1 MSRSV
6 VRSARDAGITR
17 GAGNTTALAS
27 ELRLSRPMMKRL
39 FLATVL
45 LGTAACEHG
54 VDLEGTVTVPVDVQE
69 LFSADAPGQ
78 LFVVT
83 TVPEVGEIRD
93 DQTVFCLPQDQ
104 DRRVSVK
111 AAQLGCA
118 PAATVTVFAY
128 AIPRTTAQIDC
139 ASMKA
144 VPKDPRSGWEVYNVA
159 DAVAVASVEARILGG
174 GEGACSDGRIEF
186 SLTLQRP
193 LASP

>member
-1 MSRSV
+1 M
-6 VRSARDAGITR
+6 T
-17 GAGNTTALAS
+17 
-27 ELRLSRPMMKRL
+27 KRL
-39 FLATVL
+39 LLATVL

-83 TVPEVGEIRD
+83 TVPEVGEIRHE
-93 DQTVFCLPQDQ
+93 QTVFCLPQDQ

-118 PAATVTVFAY
+118 PAGTVTVFAY

-139 ASMKA
+139 ASMTA
-144 VPKDPRSGWEVYNVA
+144 VQRQGVYGRETFNTA
-159 DAVAVASVEARILGG
+159 DAVAVASVEAPILGG
-174 GEGACSDGRIEF
+174 GNSGCNDGRIAF
-186 SLTLQRP
+186 SLSLQRP